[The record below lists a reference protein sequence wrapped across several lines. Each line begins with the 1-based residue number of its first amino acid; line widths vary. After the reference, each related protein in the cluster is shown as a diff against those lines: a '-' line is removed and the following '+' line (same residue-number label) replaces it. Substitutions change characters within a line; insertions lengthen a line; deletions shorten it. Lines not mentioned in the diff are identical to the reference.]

1 MSTLLEGRVDFD
13 YDSIDFD
20 FEKLDADDVI
30 SQMPEVLQE
39 FIKEK
44 IRREVQD
51 ALTRVIALIYDSNN
65 YRLKVATIVCAFG
78 LPLFLG
84 RSMREIAEMH
94 GVTKQALSKSVKL
107 FQKTFGLPPVRGQ
120 KSLAACKAYREIQ
133 LERNRK

>member
-1 MSTLLEGRVDFD
+1 MSTLLEGKVDFD
-13 YDSIDFD
+13 YESIDFD

-51 ALTRVIALIYDSNN
+51 ALTRVIALIYDSSN

-84 RSMREIAEMH
+84 RSMKEIADMH

-120 KSLAACKAYREIQ
+120 KSLAACETYRKIQ
-133 LERNRK
+133 LERNKK